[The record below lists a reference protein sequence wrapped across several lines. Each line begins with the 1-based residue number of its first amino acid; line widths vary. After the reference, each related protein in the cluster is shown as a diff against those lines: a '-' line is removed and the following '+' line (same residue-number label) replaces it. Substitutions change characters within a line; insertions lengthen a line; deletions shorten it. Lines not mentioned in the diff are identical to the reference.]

1 MVRLVLITAILLVLA
16 VLIVGGYVML
26 DSMDDPF
33 RRHSDGDSDI
43 WPE

>member
-1 MVRLVLITAILLVLA
+1 MVKLVLITVILLVLTA
-16 VLIVGGYVML
+16 LVVGGFVML

-33 RRHSDGDSDI
+33 QRRGDGDSDI